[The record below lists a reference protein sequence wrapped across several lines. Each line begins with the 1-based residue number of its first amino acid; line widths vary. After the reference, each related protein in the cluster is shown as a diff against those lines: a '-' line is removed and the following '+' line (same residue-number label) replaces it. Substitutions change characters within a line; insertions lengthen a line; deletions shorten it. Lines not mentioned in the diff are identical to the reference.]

1 MEKNCQSLPL
11 FLRLNYRNMTPERRG
26 KLLQALKKRQPDL
39 AVVLE
44 NVEDPRNVTAVMRSC
59 DAVGIQDIYII
70 TTEGPRPEKYSFV
83 SARSADKWV
92 NLHHF
97 DDLQACVEVLRSK
110 YQRLL
115 TTSLAGNSVGI
126 YEVDFTQNTALV
138 FGNERRGVSEE
149 MCALADGN
157 INIPQVG
164 MLQSLNISVACAVCI
179 YEAFRQ
185 KKAAGHYDAPAME
198 PARLNTIWESWTEGY
213 ETANWNVEE

>member
-1 MEKNCQSLPL
+1 
-11 FLRLNYRNMTPERRG
+11 MTPERRG
-26 KLLQALKKRQPDL
+26 KLLQALNRRQPDL

-59 DAVGIQDIYII
+59 DAVGIQDVYII
-70 TTEGPRPEKYSFV
+70 TNEAPRPEKYKFV

-92 NLHHF
+92 TLHQF
-97 DDLQACVEVLRSK
+97 DSLDACVAVLRSK
-110 YQRLL
+110 YERLL
-115 TTSLAGNSVGI
+115 TTSLAGDSVSV
-126 YEVDFTQNTALV
+126 YEVDFTKSTALV

-185 KKAAGHYDAPAME
+185 KKAAGHYDQPALLPDRMDG
-198 PARLNTIWESWTEGY
+198 LWEQWTEGY
-213 ETANWNVEE
+213 ETPSWDNE

>member
-1 MEKNCQSLPL
+1 
-11 FLRLNYRNMTPERRG
+11 MTPERKG
-26 KLLQALKKRQPDL
+26 KLLNALNKRQPDL

-59 DAVGIQDIYII
+59 DAVGIQDIYVI
-70 TTEGPRPEKYSFV
+70 TNETPRPEKYKFV
-83 SARSADKWV
+83 SGRSADKWV
-92 NLHHF
+92 TLHHF
-97 DDLQACVEVLRSK
+97 ESREACVAVLRSK
-110 YQRLL
+110 YERIL
-115 TTSLAGNSVGI
+115 TTSLTDDSVSV
-126 YEVDFTQNTALV
+126 YEIDFTAVSTVLV

-185 KKAAGHYDAPAME
+185 KKAAGHYDNPAL
-198 PARLNTIWESWTEGY
+198 PAERMTELKAQWSEGY
-213 ETANWNVEE
+213 RQGLDD

>member
-1 MEKNCQSLPL
+1 
-11 FLRLNYRNMTPERRG
+11 MTPERRG
-26 KLLQALKKRQPDL
+26 KLLQALNRRQPDL

-59 DAVGIQDIYII
+59 DAVGIQDVYII
-70 TTEGPRPEKYSFV
+70 TNEGPRPEKYQFV

-92 NLHHF
+92 TLHAF
-97 DDLQACVEVLRSK
+97 ESLEECVAVLRSR
-110 YQRLL
+110 YDRLL
-115 TTSLAGNSVGI
+115 TTSLADNSVSV
-126 YEVDFTQNTALV
+126 YEVDFTQSTALV
-138 FGNERRGVSEE
+138 FGNERRGVSEQ

-185 KKAAGHYDAPAME
+185 KKAAGHYDKTALSPQRMDG
-198 PARLNTIWESWTEGY
+198 LWERWTEGY
-213 ETANWNVEE
+213 ETESWNYQP